1 MTFKEATD
9 RAQDLGLTAQDI
21 SAHLN
26 VAPHTYRL
34 MRLQGKH
41 GRNPPDGWQS
51 YVLGAIDQRITELHQ
66 LRNDLIKATW

>member
-34 MRLQGKH
+34 MRLEGQH
-41 GRNPPDGWQS
+41 GRRPPAGWQS
-51 YVLGAIDQRITELHQ
+51 LVLAALDQRVRELGQ
-66 LRNDLIKATW
+66 LRDDLLAAEW